1 MKIVESSGLLHL
13 YGDDMQAYDQI
24 PAGTYDI
31 CFAKM
36 TGFYLARRPDMSVSE
51 KVYGVQGSKVAK
63 VLNSFKVFNR
73 NLGVILS
80 GNKGIGKS
88 LTAKMIAQ
96 EAIKQGYPVILV
108 SQYIPGIANFIEAID
123 QEVMVL
129 FDEFD
134 KTFKAT
140 SDDNPQDTMLSLFD
154 GTSAGKK
161 LFVVTC
167 NQLNGLN
174 DYLVNR
180 PGRFHYHFRFDYP
193 GADEVETYLKDKLE
207 EKYYDQI
214 PAVVGISGG
223 KDSSIVAALCCEA
236 LGNGRVIGVLMP
248 QGAQSDIDVAR
259 ELVAHLGIQSHE
271 INIAETVNALLAN
284 GRAAGLCDSKQARVN
299 LPARIRMATL
309 FMVSQS
315 RNGRVANTCNYS
327 EDYVGWATLFG
338 DGAGQ
343 FSPLGKLTVTEVKA
357 IGRELGLPEKFI
369 EKAPADG
376 LTGKTDEDN
385 FGFTYDFL
393 DKYIRTGDFGGD
405 TATAA
410 KIDQMYDANVFKLLP
425 MPVYNPDVYEVEW

>member
-1 MKIVESSGLLHL
+1 MLKYEFDAAKTKDEIVEWIRNYFRKNG
-13 YGDDMQAYDQI
+13 
-24 PAGTYDI
+24 
-31 CFAKM
+31 
-36 TGFYLARRPDMSVSE
+36 PDCN
-51 KVYGVQGSKVAK
+51 A
-63 VLNSFKVFNR
+63 
-73 NLGVILS
+73 VI
-80 GNKGIGKS
+80 
-88 LTAKMIAQ
+88 
-96 EAIKQGYPVILV
+96 
-108 SQYIPGIANFIEAID
+108 
-123 QEVMVL
+123 
-129 FDEFD
+129 
-134 KTFKAT
+134 
-140 SDDNPQDTMLSLFD
+140 
-154 GTSAGKK
+154 
-161 LFVVTC
+161 
-167 NQLNGLN
+167 
-174 DYLVNR
+174 
-180 PGRFHYHFRFDYP
+180 
-193 GADEVETYLKDKLE
+193 
-207 EKYYDQI
+207 
-214 PAVVGISGG
+214 GISGG

-259 ELVAHLGIQSHE
+259 ELVAHLGIKFFE

-284 GRAAGLCDSKQARVN
+284 GRTAGLCDSKQARVN

-315 RNGRVANTCNYS
+315 MNGRVANTGNAS
-327 EDYVGWATLFG
+327 EAHIGFSTLFG

-410 KIDQMYDANVFKLLP
+410 KIDKMHDANTFKLLP
-425 MPVYNPDVYEVEW
+425 MPVYAPDVYECGW